1 MATNSQGAAKA
12 SFKIFKYVIMILV
25 LVVFATIA
33 FRFGSAVFSNDG
45 VEDAPGT
52 DLTISVKKGTT
63 ISQLGDMLE
72 EYNIISDAN
81 VFDVQAWLYGVKK
94 VKPGTYSFNNSK
106 GGEDIMK
113 IINGGPNT
121 DKNGEKIDPEDEG
134 TGEEQ

>member
-1 MATNSQGAAKA
+1 MANNSRGAAKA
-12 SFKIFKYVIMILV
+12 SFKFFKYFIMVLV

-52 DLTISVKKGTT
+52 DLTITVNKGMT
-63 ISQLGDMLE
+63 IDELGDKLE
-72 EYNIISDAN
+72 DCNIISDSN
-81 VFDVQAWLYGVKK
+81 VFDIQAWLYGVKK
-94 VKPGTYSFNNSK
+94 VKPGTYAFNNSK
-106 GGEDIMK
+106 GGEDILK

-134 TGEEQ
+134 TEQ

>member
-1 MATNSQGAAKA
+1 MADKSQGAAKA
-12 SFKIFKYVIMILV
+12 GFKFFKYFIMILI
-25 LVVFATIA
+25 LVVCATIA

-52 DLTISVKKGTT
+52 DLTVSVPKGTS

-72 EYNIISDAN
+72 EYNIISDSN
-81 VFDVQAWLYGVKK
+81 VFGVQAWLYGVDK

-106 GGEDIMK
+106 GGEDIFK

-121 DKNGEKIDPEDEG
+121 NKKGEKIEPEDEG
-134 TGEEQ
+134 TGQ

>member
-1 MATNSQGAAKA
+1 MADKSKGAAKA
-12 SFKIFKYVIMILV
+12 SFKFFKYFIMILV

-52 DLTISVKKGTT
+52 DLTVSVPKGTT
-63 ISQLGDMLE
+63 VEKLGDMLE
-72 EYNIISDAN
+72 EYNIISDSN
-81 VFDVQAWLYGVKK
+81 VFGVQAWLYGVKK
-94 VKPGTYSFNNSK
+94 VKPGTYVFNNSK
-106 GGEDIMK
+106 GGEDIFK

-134 TGEEQ
+134 TGQ